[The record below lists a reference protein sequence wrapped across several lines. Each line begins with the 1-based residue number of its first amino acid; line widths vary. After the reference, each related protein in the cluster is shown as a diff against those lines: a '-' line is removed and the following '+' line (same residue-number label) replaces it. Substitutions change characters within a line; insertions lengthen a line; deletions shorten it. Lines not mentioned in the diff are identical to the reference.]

1 MDFLKEAVFP
11 NRNPFRLMFL
21 GDVILLKSNDFMVGI
36 HVVNVLR
43 RAMYEDVLPEGSI
56 RLATLN
62 DKPPLLDTS
71 NVCYTIDEDT
81 LLIQE
86 YVTEPNLWVE
96 IDLKA
101 LKGSLPKE
109 LAAKLNPSARRVL
122 FM

>member
-1 MDFLKEAVFP
+1 
-11 NRNPFRLMFL
+11 MFL